1 MELSKKTTILF
12 SPDVHEQLSRLAAQK
27 GVSLGELVRQA
38 CEKQYGLVSVEARVE
53 AVHTLAALKLPVDD
67 TRTMKE
73 QSVPRPA
80 ELMP

>member
-1 MELSKKTTILF
+1 MELSKMTTILF
-12 SPDVHEQLSRLAAQK
+12 SSDVHEQLSRLAAQK
-27 GVSLGELVRQA
+27 GVSLGELVRHA

-53 AVHTLAALKLPVDD
+53 AVRALAALKLPVDD

-73 QSVPRPA
+73 QSVPSPT